1 MQQRQHSELV
11 PVAEVIADL
20 DGPVKSIR
28 EASPQA
34 RHHFTQADQ
43 VNQLVSASEMTPDL
57 GFMARLLALC
67 SLPRTNPG
75 NRHQYKRAN
84 GPYKLVMVAG
94 ADNKLPFGNL
104 EYLRSF
110 GLFGL
115 WQLWQSSG
123 PGGRVHFMIAEKSSD
138 VKVKRV
144 SRLAKSKARCCISHN
159 FGGFYQIIPCIRPAV
174 VRIKVA
180 HGCPATIRI
189 FILGRAVQA
198 WQREPGG
205 RPMPPAM
212 EAKGARSTIRE
223 RGSRGQGD

>member
-1 MQQRQHSELV
+1 MSAFPVVETFHETEDLEFRLRAGRELNALQQLAFHRG
-11 PVAEVIADL
+11 EV
-20 DGPVKSIR
+20 
-28 EASPQA
+28 
-34 RHHFTQADQ
+34 
-43 VNQLVSASEMTPDL
+43 
-57 GFMARLLALC
+57 
-67 SLPRTNPG
+67 
-75 NRHQYKRAN
+75 
-84 GPYKLVMVAG
+84 
-94 ADNKLPFGNL
+94 

-138 VKVKRV
+138 VKVQRV
-144 SRLAKSKARCCISHN
+144 SGLAESKSRCCISHD

-212 EAKGARSTIRE
+212 EAKWARSTIRE
-223 RGSRGQGD
+223 RGNRGQSLSPLRLSSK

>member
-1 MQQRQHSELV
+1 M
-11 PVAEVIADL
+11 
-20 DGPVKSIR
+20 
-28 EASPQA
+28 
-34 RHHFTQADQ
+34 
-43 VNQLVSASEMTPDL
+43 
-57 GFMARLLALC
+57 
-67 SLPRTNPG
+67 
-75 NRHQYKRAN
+75 
-84 GPYKLVMVAG
+84 
-94 ADNKLPFGNL
+94 
-104 EYLRSF
+104 
-110 GLFGL
+110 
-115 WQLWQSSG
+115 
-123 PGGRVHFMIAEKSSD
+123 HFMIAEKSSD

-144 SRLAKSKARCCISHN
+144 SRLAESKARCCISHD

-223 RGSRGQGD
+223 RGSRGQSLSPLRLSGEWVGWG